1 MQQSSSSL
9 PLQPVRQ
16 EIQAYAECCERLLA
30 LHSEEDPL
38 TDDERWI
45 IRHYMTQL
53 ADELK
58 GT

>member
-1 MQQSSSSL
+1 MEQIASSL
-9 PLQPVRQ
+9 PLQPVRE

-30 LHSEEDPL
+30 VRSEEDPL

-53 ADELK
+53 ANELK